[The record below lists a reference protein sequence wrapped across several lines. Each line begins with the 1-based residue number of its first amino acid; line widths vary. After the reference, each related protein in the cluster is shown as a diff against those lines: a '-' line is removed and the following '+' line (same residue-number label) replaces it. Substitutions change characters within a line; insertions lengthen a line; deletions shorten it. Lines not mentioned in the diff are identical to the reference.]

1 MESSPAWTSSRLVA
15 ALRRQIPGIGKED
28 LLKGAQLGD
37 RNYKVHLDGYD
48 QTNVLTGKGPSN
60 RHEVFY
66 FAEGTLGAVRIN
78 DWKYRL
84 IDQPDGWL
92 GGTVHLDWP
101 ILSNLRLDPFER
113 MQFPKGNNGSFMY
126 VPDFYMH
133 EFWRFV
139 FLQQK
144 VGEYAQTFVEF
155 PPMQRGASFNLEAV
169 KAEIEERLKAM
180 KGKME

>member
-1 MESSPAWTSSRLVA
+1 LLS
-15 ALRRQIPGIGKED
+15 GK
-28 LLKGAQLGD
+28 QLGD
-37 RNYKVHLDGYD
+37 KTYKVHLDGYD
-48 QTNVLTGKGPSN
+48 QTAMLTGTGPSN
-60 RHEVFY
+60 RHEIFY
-66 FAEGTLGAVRIN
+66 FAEGTLGAVRID
-78 DWKYRL
+78 DWKYRM

-113 MQFPKGNNGSFMY
+113 MQFAKGNNGSLMY
-126 VPDFYMH
+126 VSDFYEH

-144 VGEYAQTFVEF
+144 VGEYAQTFIEF